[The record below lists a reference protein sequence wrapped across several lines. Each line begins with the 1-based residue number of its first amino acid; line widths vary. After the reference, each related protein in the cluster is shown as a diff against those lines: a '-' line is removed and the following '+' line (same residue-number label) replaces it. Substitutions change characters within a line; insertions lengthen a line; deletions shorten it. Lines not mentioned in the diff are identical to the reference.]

1 MSNRVCIIGSGPT
14 GIYTFQ
20 HLSSS
25 PKPLSITIYEAE
37 NYAGKGTPYLPTIN
51 DPAMLSNIPSIE
63 IPPLGETLVDWLRG
77 RDDEYLS
84 TFGIVRSSISE
95 RQFYPRLVLG
105 DYFHDQ
111 FLFLKAQA
119 EKRGHKVDIR
129 VQHRVRDIALETHD
143 IRLKVEASGEA
154 FDAVYDHVVMA
165 TGHNWPEST
174 ETHPGYFMSAWPAS
188 ALQSIE
194 GGRLGILGTS
204 LSAIDALMTVAT
216 SCGSFIHD
224 SAGNLQYQPSTGRE
238 DFHAV
243 LMSRKGL
250 LPEADFYCP
259 LPYMRPRVCTPEA
272 INALI
277 ASGSNGLL
285 DKVFELF
292 RSEIVLADPHYAAEI
307 GLSQLTVDTFA
318 SAYYARRSDIDPFVW
333 AAANL
338 AEAKQNA
345 AAEFTVPWRYAI
357 MITHEIIAKIVPH
370 LDTDDFA
377 RFNKSFKGIFIDE
390 YATVPH
396 LSIERLLALRNAGRI
411 EILKLG
417 GDYDITKPQS
427 SRGACVAMGEK
438 TERFDNFIDAT
449 GQSALSARELPFPT
463 LVNQETVR
471 KAPTPEPSGFML
483 GDNTVSTV
491 RLGGIDVDESYRT
504 RTAGTVSNRLYCA
517 AIPFLLHKNP
527 FVQGITSA
535 AETGEIVAHAIID
548 DLNHVQFTELLSA

>member
-1 MSNRVCIIGSGPT
+1 MTDRVCIIGSGPT

-20 HLSSS
+20 HLSNS
-25 PKPLSITIYEAE
+25 PKHLSITIYEAE

-63 IPPLGETLVDWLRG
+63 IPLLGQTLADWLRG

-84 TFGIVRSSISE
+84 TFGIVRTHITE
-95 RQFYPRLVLG
+95 REFYPRLVLG

-111 FLFLKAQA
+111 FLYLKAQA
-119 EKRGHKVDIR
+119 EKNGHKVDIR
-129 VQHRVRDIALETHD
+129 VQHRVRDIALETHE
-143 IRLKVEASGEA
+143 IRLKVEAAGET

-165 TGHNWPEST
+165 TGHNWPENT

-188 ALQSIE
+188 ALQSIK

-216 SCGSFIHD
+216 SCGSFVYD
-224 SAGNLQYQPSTGRE
+224 GTGSLQYQPSTGCE

-259 LPYMRPRVCTPEA
+259 LPYMRPRICTPES
-272 INALI
+272 IEALI
-277 ASGSNGLL
+277 SQGSNGLL
-285 DKVFELF
+285 NKVFELF
-292 RSEIVLADPHYAAEI
+292 RNEISLADPDYAAEI
-307 GLSQLTVDTFA
+307 GLSQLNVDTFA
-318 SAYYARRSDIDPFVW
+318 NAYYARRSSIDPFAW

-357 MITHEIIAKIVPH
+357 MITHEIIAKVVPH
-370 LDTDDFA
+370 LDTEDFA

-396 LSIERLLALRNAGRI
+396 LSIERLLALRNAARL
-411 EILKLG
+411 EIFKLG
-417 GDYDITKPQS
+417 SDYEITKPES
-427 SRGACVAMGEK
+427 ARGACVALGER

-463 LVNQETVR
+463 LINQETVR
-471 KAPTPEPSGFML
+471 KAPTAEPLGFL
-483 GDNTVSTV
+483 VDDATVSSV
-491 RLGGIDVDESYRT
+491 RLGGIDVDDHYRT
-504 RTAGTVSNRLYCA
+504 ITAGTVSNRLYCA
-517 AIPFLLHKNP
+517 AIPFLLHKIP

-535 AETGEIVAHAIID
+535 AETGEIVAQAIID
-548 DLNHVQFTELLSA
+548 DLSHAQFTELLSA